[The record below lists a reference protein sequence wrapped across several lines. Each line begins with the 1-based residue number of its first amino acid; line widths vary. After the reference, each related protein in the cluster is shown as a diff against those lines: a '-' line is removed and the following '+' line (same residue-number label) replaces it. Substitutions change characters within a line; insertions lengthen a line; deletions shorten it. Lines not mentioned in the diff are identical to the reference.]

1 MLLPDDFTLLL
12 AASPAVLLGVL
23 LVLRQRR
30 APPPPGSQ
38 LPPLKIRH
46 PQPAA
51 SPAAQPASAQAPEPA
66 SQRLPGGPSAE
77 PAGSTGADELQLDI
91 GVADTDL
98 LTEADVYL
106 QFGYLDRAAALLRS
120 YVDHNPPASREL
132 ARLLG
137 LYLRLHAIDDFTEI
151 LQRLA
156 ALGIMTEADTAQ
168 AVVEGLRCDPD
179 NLALRVFAE
188 ETLGW
193 DMATVSR
200 RIGLRQPASPAPPP
214 GPLASPASPASTAG
228 DGSLQ
233 LVCGS
238 QVLAALN
245 PHERMAIC
253 HLMPTRQGMRILQQ
267 QGEIATAIGTLE
279 ALLAQTRHPLTPLMD
294 ILHLYYRQ
302 ANLAGFTRRL
312 WQSFVL
318 LGEHGAA
325 LRERL
330 LRMGFALGSHPVL
343 DVLASA
349 PDSARLEALGREW
362 GFVPP
367 SATAGGGIPLVT
379 VHAAAT
385 TATRHDALAEADA
398 YLDYGQTEQALAVL
412 EQAVFANP
420 ADVRLYPLLLDL
432 YQRLE
437 ATDHLRA
444 LLQHLRHTLGRP
456 PAEVATRL
464 AQLRQFLKLD
474 DPLEE
479 AHVCQHAG

>member
-23 LVLRQRR
+23 LVLRQRQ

-38 LPPLKIRH
+38 LPPLKILH

-51 SPAAQPASAQAPEPA
+51 SPAAQPATASVPEPA
-66 SQRLPGGPSAE
+66 SQRLPGGPCDE
-77 PAGSTGADELQLDI
+77 PAGSAGADELQLEI

-168 AVVEGLRCDPD
+168 AVVEGLRIDPD

-200 RIGLRQPASPAPPP
+200 RIGLRQSAGAATPPEQH
-214 GPLASPASPASTAG
+214 ASPASTAG

-238 QVLAALN
+238 QALAALN

-253 HLMPTRQGMRILQQ
+253 HLMPTRQGVRILQQ

-343 DVLASA
+343 DVLASG
-349 PDSARLEALGREW
+349 PDSTRLDALGREW

-367 SATAGGGIPLVT
+367 STVAGGGIPLVT
-379 VHAAAT
+379 VHAAAAS

>member
-30 APPPPGSQ
+30 APPAAASQ
-38 LPPLKIRH
+38 LPPLKILR

-51 SPAAQPASAQAPEPA
+51 NPATPSLAPQAPEPA
-66 SQRLPGGPSAE
+66 CQRLPGGAPADPGGSA
-77 PAGSTGADELQLDI
+77 AADALPLDI

-156 ALGIMTEADTAQ
+156 ALGIMTEADTGQ
-168 AVVEGLRCDPD
+168 AVVEGLRIDPD

-188 ETLGW
+188 DTLGW
-193 DMATVSR
+193 DIATVSR
-200 RIGLRQPASPAPPP
+200 RIGLRRPAGPAPQPASQATA
-214 GPLASPASPASTAG
+214 AS
-228 DGSLQ
+228 DGRLQ
-233 LVCGS
+233 LVRGS
-238 QVLAALN
+238 QALAALN
-245 PHERMAIC
+245 PHERLAIC
-253 HLMPTRQGMRILQQ
+253 HLMPARQGVRILQQ
-267 QGEIATAIGTLE
+267 HGETATAIGTLE

-349 PDSARLEALGREW
+349 PDSARLDALGREW

-367 SATAGGGIPLVT
+367 SSAADSGIPLVT

-385 TATRHDALAEADA
+385 TASRHDALAEADA

-420 ADVRLYPLLLDL
+420 ADVRPYPLLLDL

-437 ATDHLRA
+437 AADHLRA

-464 AQLRQFLKLD
+464 AQLRQLLKLD

-479 AHVCQHAG
+479 PHVCQHAG